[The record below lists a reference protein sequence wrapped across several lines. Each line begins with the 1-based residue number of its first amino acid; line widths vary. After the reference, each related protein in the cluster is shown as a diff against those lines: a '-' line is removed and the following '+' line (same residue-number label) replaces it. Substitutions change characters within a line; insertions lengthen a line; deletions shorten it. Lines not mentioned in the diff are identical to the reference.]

1 MAQPGPLGLVLTI
14 GYSLLMAFLIAGTRR
29 KAKARMHGRIG
40 PPLWQPLL
48 DFLKLLYKDLS
59 LPSTFS
65 TIFFLAPVIGA
76 IVGIVASLIVPLPGI
91 QTLSFSGD
99 IAVLVILVG
108 AIDFML
114 LTGGVSS
121 GNPYSWISF
130 SRAAMLAIIR
140 EVFVAAS
147 FAALVVKAQETSLIK
162 AIAAVPLHFKASLG
176 IFFLVCSLGV
186 SLTTV
191 FSAPLAETEILE
203 GFLIE
208 YSGPLLALAE
218 LTHMLQ
224 TYIVLSLS
232 STLLASALG
241 TGATGI
247 IVHILLLLA
256 FSLLTSFLD
265 SAFARLRIRAAV
277 KIYALLLA
285 ICTLCVYASLM
296 LG

>member
-1 MAQPGPLGLVLTI
+1 
-14 GYSLLMAFLIAGTRR
+14 MAFLIAGIRR

-99 IAVLVILVG
+99 IAALVILVG

-147 FAALVVKAQETSLIK
+147 FAALVVKAQETSLVE
-162 AIAAVPLHFKASLG
+162 AILRRYLPLHFKASLC

-232 STLLASALG
+232 STLIASALS

-247 IVHILLLLA
+247 IVHILLLLV
-256 FSLLTSFLD
+256 FSFLTSFLD
-265 SAFARLRIRAAV
+265 SAFARLRIGAAV

-285 ICTLCVYASLM
+285 ICTLCVYVSLV

>member
-1 MAQPGPLGLVLTI
+1 
-14 GYSLLMAFLIAGTRR
+14 MAFLIAGTRR

-65 TIFFLAPVIGA
+65 TIFFLAPVVGA

-99 IAVLVILVG
+99 IAALVILVG

-121 GNPYSWISF
+121 GNPYSWVSF

-232 STLLASALG
+232 STLIASALS

-265 SAFARLRIRAAV
+265 SAFARLRIGAAV

>member
-1 MAQPGPLGLVLTI
+1 VAQPGPLGLVLTI

-65 TIFFLAPVIGA
+65 TIFFLAPVVGA

-99 IAVLVILVG
+99 IAALVILVS

-121 GNPYSWISF
+121 GNPYSWVSF

-232 STLLASALG
+232 STLIASALS

-265 SAFARLRIRAAV
+265 SAFARLRIGAAV

>member
-65 TIFFLAPVIGA
+65 TIFFLAPVVGA

-99 IAVLVILVG
+99 IAALVILVS

-121 GNPYSWISF
+121 GNPYSWVSF

-232 STLLASALG
+232 STLIASALS

-265 SAFARLRIRAAV
+265 SAFARLRIGAAV

>member
-1 MAQPGPLGLVLTI
+1 
-14 GYSLLMAFLIAGTRR
+14 MAFLIAGIRR

-76 IVGIVASLIVPLPGI
+76 VVGIVASLIVPLPGI

-147 FAALVVKAQETSLIK
+147 FAALVVKAQETSLSE
-162 AIAAVPLHFKASLG
+162 AIAAVPLHFKASLC

-232 STLLASALG
+232 STLIASALS

-247 IVHILLLLA
+247 IVHILLLLV

-265 SAFARLRIRAAV
+265 SAFARLRIGAAV

-285 ICTLCVYASLM
+285 ICTLCVYASLV